1 MRPKVLDM
9 QRSLSMRRL
18 SVVTLIV
25 FVLVLAFLAGR
36 VRAGSDPAQANA
48 PVSSSQSQPDG
59 QPTTPYGGGSVDPY
73 GASPD
78 PYGASPGGGGVI
90 PSPYGGDGSAVPNN
104 GGSAV
109 PDTNPP
115 VTHAS

>member
-1 MRPKVLDM
+1 MRPKVPDM

-36 VRAGSDPAQANA
+36 VRAGSDPAQANT
-48 PVSSSQSQPDG
+48 PVSSSQQTQPDA
-59 QPTTPYGGGSVDPY
+59 QPTDPYGGSADPY
-73 GASPD
+73 GGSP
-78 PYGASPGGGGVI
+78 PGGGYS
-90 PSPYGGDGSAVPNN
+90 PSPYGGDGSALPGN

-109 PDTNPP
+109 PDANPP

>member
-73 GASPD
+73 GASP
-78 PYGASPGGGGVI
+78 GGGGVI

>member
-36 VRAGSDPAQANA
+36 VRAGSDPAQVNA

-59 QPTTPYGGGSVDPY
+59 QPTT
-73 GASPD
+73 